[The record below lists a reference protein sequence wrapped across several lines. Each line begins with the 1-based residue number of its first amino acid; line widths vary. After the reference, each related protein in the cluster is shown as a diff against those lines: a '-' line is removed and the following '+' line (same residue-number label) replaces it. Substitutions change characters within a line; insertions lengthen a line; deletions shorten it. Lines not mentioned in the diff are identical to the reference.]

1 MLFVA
6 RRRASLLGAVE
17 GWEASGAVVA
27 GAGGP
32 AARYACQH
40 CLVHLGD
47 LARYRQ
53 QLRVAHTFYRHALAV
68 SVHSGQPYNQ
78 VYSYF

>member
-1 MLFVA
+1 MGVGSA
-6 RRRASLLGAVE
+6 APG
-17 GWEASGAVVA
+17 
-27 GAGGP
+27 

-78 VYSYF
+78 VGRNVNKLLKSNE